1 MAEHD
6 VSKTLVQ
13 QSRLS
18 EFERSA
24 IKAMCE
30 KVAQALTANYG
41 NVKGGVCIVK
51 GGKVLELQSEILI
64 KQGERRGI
72 QKGIQK
78 GIDKKTIEVY
88 KNCIANGMGK
98 DAAVMI
104 SGITPEL
111 LELYKRTTT

>member
-1 MAEHD
+1 M
-6 VSKTLVQ
+6 
-13 QSRLS
+13 
-18 EFERSA
+18 
-24 IKAMCE
+24 
-30 KVAQALTANYG
+30 
-41 NVKGGVCIVK
+41 

-64 KQGERRGI
+64 KQGERR
-72 QKGIQK
+72 GIQK